1 MVVSFVSGAVAATTT
16 IIVPTTAAVPVAA
29 TIPAA
34 APAVAAS
41 AASSTAAPTKV
52 THIAPPV
59 SQEHPTTRTAAQ
71 SAKDSIR

>member
-1 MVVSFVSGAVAATTT
+1 MVVSFISGAAAAANT
-16 IIVPTTAAVPVAA
+16 IIAPTAAAVPVAA

-34 APAVAAS
+34 APATAAP

-71 SAKDSIR
+71 RAKDSIR